1 MVRIT
6 NGTTN
11 KYVTNGAYECF
22 YKPIGYYI
30 VGEEQENREVESPKI
45 EIAIKEEPKQEVK
58 EEEIIEFKIDNEK
71 VNKKSPETK
80 NKKR

>member
-6 NGTTN
+6 NGTTQ
-11 KYVTNGAYECF
+11 KYVTNGAYEDF

-30 VGEEQENREVESPKI
+30 IGEKQEKREVETPII
-45 EIAIKEEPKQEVK
+45 EIKEEPKQEIK
-58 EEEIIEFKIDNEK
+58 EEVIEIKLNNEK

-80 NKKR
+80 EFKKR